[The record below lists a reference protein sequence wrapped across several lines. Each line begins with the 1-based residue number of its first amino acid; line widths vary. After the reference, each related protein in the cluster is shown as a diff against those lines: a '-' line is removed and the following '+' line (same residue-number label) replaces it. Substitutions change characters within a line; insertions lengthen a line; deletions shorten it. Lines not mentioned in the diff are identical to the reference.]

1 MRILR
6 TGLLVLLALTAL
18 FPFAVMLSVSLQ
30 TMPEVYSPSLLP
42 ASPQWGN
49 YAAAMRSGP
58 WGRYLFNSLYVT
70 LTATGVSLLINALT
84 GYVFARMRFPWKKT
98 LFALVL
104 VGMMIP
110 TQVTLVPLFVLVKS
124 LPFLG
129 GNNWRGAGGTGL
141 VDTYAGLML
150 PYVAGSFG
158 VFLTRQFYRMFP
170 RELDEAAKIDGCS
183 RLGTFVRVYLPLSGP
198 ILASLAVLKFIGAW
212 NEYAWPLVMTNTGT
226 GRITTVQLALTA
238 FRNEGEIFW
247 NLLMAATVVC
257 TAVVLTVFL
266 ALQRH
271 FVSGILSG
279 SVKE

>member
-1 MRILR
+1 MRVLR
-6 TGLLVLLALTAL
+6 TALLVLLALIAL
-18 FPFAVMLSVSLQ
+18 LPFAAMLSVSLQ
-30 TMPEVYSPSLLP
+30 TMPEVYSASLLP
-42 ASPQWGN
+42 ASPQWDN
-49 YAAAMRSGP
+49 YALAMHNGH
-58 WGRYLFNSLYVT
+58 WGRYILNSLYVT
-70 LTATGVSLLINALT
+70 LMATGISLLINALT
-84 GYVFARMRFPWKKT
+84 GYVFARLRFPWKRT

-124 LPFLG
+124 LPLTG
-129 GNNWRGAGGTGL
+129 GNNWLGQGGTGL

-150 PYVAGSFG
+150 PYIAGSFG

-170 RELDEAAKIDGCS
+170 GELDEAARIDGCS
-183 RLGTFVRVYLPLSGP
+183 RFGIFVRVYLPLSGP

-212 NEYAWPLVMTNTGT
+212 NEYTWPLVMTNTGT

-247 NLLMAATVVC
+247 NQLMAATVVC
-257 TAVVLTVFL
+257 TAVVMVVFVS
-266 ALQRH
+266 LQRY
-271 FVSGILSG
+271 FVSGILAG